1 MKEVYILSAVRT
13 AIGNFLGSLSTIP
26 APKLGAIVI
35 KEALKRAGV
44 KPEEVDEV
52 IMGQV
57 VQAGVG
63 QAPARQAM
71 IYAGLPENVNAFT
84 VNKVCGS
91 GLKSV
96 MIGATAIKASEADV
110 IVAGGM
116 ENMSLCPYALFKART
131 GYRLF
136 NGELVDLMVHD
147 GLWDPYKNFHMGM
160 TGELIAEKYNVSRE
174 DMDKFAL
181 ESNNRALAAI
191 KNGWFKDEIV
201 QVEIPQRKGDPIIF
215 DTDEGPKQTSLEKLA
230 KLPPVFKKDGKVT
243 AGNASK
249 ISDGAAAVVIAS
261 KEKVE
266 AAGLKPIAKII
277 AYTSAH
283 VAPEWVMEA
292 PIPCV
297 KKLLD
302 MTGFT
307 IDDMDLIEHNEAFAA
322 ASVAVMRGLNIP
334 HEKFNVNG
342 GAVALGHPIG
352 ASGARVLTTLIY
364 ALKNRGLKRGL
375 CTLCLGGGG
384 AVAMIVELV

>member
-1 MKEVYILSAVRT
+1 MREVYILSAVRT

-35 KEALKRAGV
+35 KEAVKRAGI
-44 KPEEVDEV
+44 KPEDVDEV

-71 IYAGLPENVNAFT
+71 RYAGLPDNVNAFT

-91 GLKSV
+91 GLKAV
-96 MIGATAIKASEADV
+96 MLGATAIKANEADV

-147 GLWDPYKNFHMGM
+147 GLWDPYHNFHMGM

-191 KNGWFKDEIV
+191 KNGWFKEEIV
-201 QVEIPQRKGDPIIF
+201 PVEIPQKKGDPIIF
-215 DTDEGPKQTSLEKLA
+215 DTDEGPRETTLEKLA

-307 IDDMDLIEHNEAFAA
+307 IDDMDLVEHNEAFAA
-322 ASVAVMRGLNIP
+322 ASVAVMRALNIP
-334 HEKFNVNG
+334 HEKFNVHG

-364 ALKNRGLKRGL
+364 ALKQKGLKRGL

>member
-1 MKEVYILSAVRT
+1 MREVYILSAVRT
-13 AIGNFLGSLSTIP
+13 AIGNFLGSLSNIP
-26 APKLGAIVI
+26 APKLGAVVI
-35 KEALKRAGV
+35 KEAVKRAGI
-44 KPEEVDEV
+44 KPEDVDEV

-71 IYAGLPENVNAFT
+71 RYAGLPDNINAFT

-91 GLKSV
+91 GLKAV
-96 MIGATAIKASEADV
+96 MLGATAIKASEADV

-147 GLWDPYKNFHMGM
+147 GLWDPYNNFHMGM

-174 DMDKFAL
+174 DMDRFAL
-181 ESNNRALAAI
+181 ESNNRALKAI
-191 KNGWFKDEIV
+191 REGLFKEEIV
-201 QVEIPQRKGDPIIF
+201 PVEIPQKKGDPIIF
-215 DTDEGPKQTSLEKLA
+215 DTDEGPKETSLEKLA

-249 ISDGAAAVVIAS
+249 ISDGASAVVIAS

-322 ASVAVMRGLNIP
+322 ASVAVMRALNIP

>member
-1 MKEVYILSAVRT
+1 MREVYILSAVRT
-13 AIGNFLGSLSTIP
+13 AIGNFLGTLSNIP

-35 KEALKRAGV
+35 KEAVKRAGI

-71 IYAGLPENVNAFT
+71 RYAGLPDNVNAFT

-91 GLKSV
+91 GLKAV
-96 MIGATAIKASEADV
+96 MLGATAIKASEADV

-147 GLWDPYKNFHMGM
+147 GLWDPYNNFHMGM

-181 ESNNRALAAI
+181 ESNNRALKAI
-191 KNGWFKDEIV
+191 ENGWFKEEIV
-201 QVEIPQRKGDPIIF
+201 PVEIPQKKGDPIIF
-215 DTDEGPKQTSLEKLA
+215 DTDEGPKATTLEKLA

-249 ISDGAAAVVIAS
+249 ISDGASAVVIAS

-266 AAGLKPIAKII
+266 AAGLKPIAKIV

-283 VAPEWVMEA
+283 IEPEWVMEA

-307 IDDMDLIEHNEAFAA
+307 VDDIDLFEHNEAFAA
-322 ASVAVMRGLNIP
+322 ASVAVMRALNIP

>member
-1 MKEVYILSAVRT
+1 MREVYILSAVRT
-13 AIGNFLGSLSTIP
+13 AIGNFLGALSNIP
-26 APKLGAIVI
+26 APQLGAIVI
-35 KEALKRAGV
+35 REAVKRAGI
-44 KPEEVDEV
+44 KPEDVDEV

-71 IYAGLPENVNAFT
+71 RYAGLPDKVNAFT

-91 GLKSV
+91 GLKAI
-96 MIGATAIKASEADV
+96 MLGATAIKANEADV

-147 GLWDPYKNFHMGM
+147 GLWDPYHNFHMGM
-160 TGELIAEKYNVSRE
+160 TGELIAEKYNISRE
-174 DMDKFAL
+174 EMDRFAV
-181 ESNNRALAAI
+181 ESNRRAVEAI
-191 KNGWFKDEIV
+191 REGRFKEEIV
-201 QVEIPQRKGDPIIF
+201 PVEIPQKKGDPIIF
-215 DTDEGPKQTSLEKLA
+215 DTDEGPRETTLEALS

-249 ISDGAAAVVIAS
+249 ISDGASCVVIAS

-266 AAGLKPIAKII
+266 ALGLKPIAKII
-277 AYTSAH
+277 AYTSYH
-283 VAPEWVMEA
+283 IEPEWVMEA

-297 KKLLD
+297 KKLLA

-307 IDDMDLIEHNEAFAA
+307 VDDIDLFEHNEAFAS
-322 ASVAVMRGLNIP
+322 ASCAVMKALNIP

-352 ASGARVLTTLIY
+352 ASGARILTTLIY
-364 ALKNRGLKRGL
+364 ALKQRGLKRGL
-375 CTLCLGGGG
+375 ATLCLGGGG
-384 AVAMIVELV
+384 AVAMIVEVL

>member
-1 MKEVYILSAVRT
+1 MREVYILSAVRT
-13 AIGNFLGSLSTIP
+13 AIGNFLGTISNIP
-26 APKLGAIVI
+26 ATKLGAIVI
-35 KEALKRAGV
+35 KEAVNRAGI
-44 KPEEVDEV
+44 KPDDVDEV

-71 IYAGLPENVNAFT
+71 RYAGLPDKVNAFT

-91 GLKSV
+91 GLKAV
-96 MIGATAIKASEADV
+96 MVGATAIKANEADV

-116 ENMSLCPYALFKART
+116 ESMSLCPYALFKART

-147 GLWDPYKNFHMGM
+147 GLWDPYNNFHMGM

-181 ESNNRALAAI
+181 ESNNRALKAI
-191 KNGWFKDEIV
+191 QEGWFKEEIV
-201 QVEIPQRKGDPIIF
+201 PIEIPQKKGDPIIF
-215 DTDEGPKQTSLEKLA
+215 DTDEGPKATTLEKLA

-266 AAGLKPIAKII
+266 AAGLKPMAKII
-277 AYTSAH
+277 AYTSVH
-283 VAPEWVMEA
+283 VEPEWVMEA

-297 KKLLD
+297 KKLFD

-307 IDDMDLIEHNEAFAA
+307 IDDIDLFEHNEAFAS
-322 ASVAVMRGLNIP
+322 ASVAVMRALGIP
-334 HEKFNVNG
+334 HEKFNVHG

-352 ASGARVLTTLIY
+352 ATGARFLTTLLY
-364 ALKNRGLKRGL
+364 ALKQRGLKRGL

>member
-1 MKEVYILSAVRT
+1 M
-13 AIGNFLGSLSTIP
+13 
-26 APKLGAIVI
+26 
-35 KEALKRAGV
+35 
-44 KPEEVDEV
+44 
-52 IMGQV
+52 
-57 VQAGVG
+57 
-63 QAPARQAM
+63 
-71 IYAGLPENVNAFT
+71 
-84 VNKVCGS
+84 
-91 GLKSV
+91 
-96 MIGATAIKASEADV
+96 

-147 GLWDPYKNFHMGM
+147 GLWDPYHNFHMGM

-181 ESNNRALAAI
+181 ESNNRALTAI
-191 KNGWFKDEIV
+191 KNGWFKEEIV
-201 QVEIPQRKGDPIIF
+201 PVEIPQRKGDPIIF
-215 DTDEGPKQTSLEKLA
+215 DTDEGPKETTLEKLS

-249 ISDGAAAVVIAS
+249 ISDGASAVVIAS

-277 AYTSAH
+277 AYTAAH
-283 VAPEWVMEA
+283 VEPEWVMEA

-307 IDDMDLIEHNEAFAA
+307 VDDIDLF
-322 ASVAVMRGLNIP
+322 
-334 HEKFNVNG
+334 
-342 GAVALGHPIG
+342 
-352 ASGARVLTTLIY
+352 
-364 ALKNRGLKRGL
+364 
-375 CTLCLGGGG
+375 
-384 AVAMIVELV
+384 

>member
-1 MKEVYILSAVRT
+1 MREVYILSAVRT
-13 AIGNFLGSLSTIP
+13 AIGNFLGTLSNIP

-35 KEALKRAGV
+35 KEAVKRAGI

-71 IYAGLPENVNAFT
+71 RYAGLPDNVNAFT

-91 GLKSV
+91 GLKAV
-96 MIGATAIKASEADV
+96 MLGATAIKASEADV

-147 GLWDPYKNFHMGM
+147 GLWDPYNNFHMGM

-181 ESNNRALAAI
+181 ESNNRALKAI
-191 KNGWFKDEIV
+191 ENGWFKEEIV
-201 QVEIPQRKGDPIIF
+201 PVEIPQKKGDPIIF
-215 DTDEGPKQTSLEKLA
+215 DTDEGPKATTLEKLA

-249 ISDGAAAVVIAS
+249 ISDGASAVVIAS

-266 AAGLKPIAKII
+266 AAGLKPIAKIV

-283 VAPEWVMEA
+283 IEPEWVMEA

-307 IDDMDLIEHNEAFAA
+307 VDDIDLFEHNEAFAA
-322 ASVAVMRGLNIP
+322 ASVAVMRALNIP
-334 HEKFNVNG
+334 HEKFNVHG

-364 ALKNRGLKRGL
+364 ALKQRGLKRGL

>member
-1 MKEVYILSAVRT
+1 MREVYILSAVRT
-13 AIGNFLGSLSTIP
+13 AIGNFLGSLSSIP
-26 APKLGAIVI
+26 APQLGAVVI
-35 KEALKRAGV
+35 REAVKRAGI
-44 KPEEVDEV
+44 KPEDVDEV

-71 IYAGLPENVNAFT
+71 RYAGLPDKVNAFT

-91 GLKSV
+91 GLKAV
-96 MIGATAIKASEADV
+96 MLGATAIKANEADI

-147 GLWDPYKNFHMGM
+147 GLWDPYHNFHMGM
-160 TGELIAEKYNVSRE
+160 TGELIAEKYGISRE
-174 DMDKFAL
+174 EMDRFAVESNKRAL
-181 ESNNRALAAI
+181 EAI
-191 KNGWFKDEIV
+191 REGRFKEEIV
-201 QVEIPQRKGDPIIF
+201 PVEIPQKKGDPIVF
-215 DTDEGPKQTSLEKLA
+215 DTDEGPKDTTLDALS

-249 ISDGAAAVVIAS
+249 ISDGAACVVIAS

-266 AAGLKPIAKII
+266 ALGLKPIAKIV
-277 AYTSAH
+277 AYTSYH
-283 VAPEWVMEA
+283 MEPEWVMEA

-297 KKLLD
+297 RKLLS

-307 IDDMDLIEHNEAFAA
+307 IDDIDLFEHNEAFAS
-322 ASVAVMRGLNIP
+322 ASCAVMKALEIP

-352 ASGARVLTTLIY
+352 ASGARILTTLIY
-364 ALKNRGLKRGL
+364 ALKQRGLKRGL

>member
-1 MKEVYILSAVRT
+1 MREVYILSAVRT
-13 AIGNFLGSLSTIP
+13 AIGNFLGTLSNIP

-35 KEALKRAGV
+35 KEAVKRAGI

-71 IYAGLPENVNAFT
+71 RYAGLPDNVNAFT

-91 GLKSV
+91 GLKAV
-96 MIGATAIKASEADV
+96 MLGATAIKASEADV

-147 GLWDPYKNFHMGM
+147 GLWDPYNNFHMGM

-181 ESNNRALAAI
+181 ESNNRALKAI
-191 KNGWFKDEIV
+191 ENGWFKEEIV
-201 QVEIPQRKGDPIIF
+201 PVEIPQKKGDPIIF
-215 DTDEGPKQTSLEKLA
+215 DTDEGPKATTLEKLA

-249 ISDGAAAVVIAS
+249 ISDGASAVVIAS

-266 AAGLKPIAKII
+266 AAGLKPIAKIV

-283 VAPEWVMEA
+283 IEPEWVMEA

-307 IDDMDLIEHNEAFAA
+307 LDDIDLFEHNEAFAA
-322 ASVAVMRGLNIP
+322 ASVAVMRALNIP

>member
-1 MKEVYILSAVRT
+1 MREVYILSAVRT
-13 AIGNFLGSLSTIP
+13 AIGNFLGALSNIP
-26 APKLGAIVI
+26 ATKLGAVVI
-35 KEALKRAGV
+35 EEAVKRAGV
-44 KPEEVDEV
+44 KPEDVDEV

-71 IYAGLPENVNAFT
+71 RYAGLPDKVNAFT

-96 MIGATAIKASEADV
+96 MLGATAIKANEADV

-147 GLWDPYKNFHMGM
+147 GLWDPYNNFHMGM

-181 ESNNRALAAI
+181 ESNNRAVKAI
-191 KNGWFKDEIV
+191 REGLFKEEIV
-201 QVEIPQRKGDPIIF
+201 PVEIPQKKGEPIIF
-215 DTDEGPKQTSLEKLA
+215 DTDEGPKETTLEKLA

-249 ISDGAAAVVIAS
+249 ISDGASAVVIAS

-266 AAGLKPIAKII
+266 AAGLKPMAKII

-283 VAPEWVMEA
+283 VEPEWVMEA

-297 KKLLD
+297 RKLLD

-307 IDDMDLIEHNEAFAA
+307 IDDIDLFEHNEAFSS
-322 ASVAVMRGLNIP
+322 ASVAVMRALNIP
-334 HEKFNVNG
+334 HEKFNVHG

-352 ASGARVLTTLIY
+352 ASGARILTTLLY

>member
-201 QVEIPQRKGDPIIF
+201 PVEIPQRKGDPIIF

>member
-1 MKEVYILSAVRT
+1 MREVYILSAVRT
-13 AIGNFLGSLSTIP
+13 AIGNFLGGLSTIP
-26 APKLGAIVI
+26 APKLGAVVI
-35 KEALKRAGV
+35 KEAVKRAGI
-44 KPEEVDEV
+44 KPEDVDEV

-71 IYAGLPENVNAFT
+71 RYAGLPDNVNAFT

-91 GLKSV
+91 GLKAV
-96 MIGATAIKASEADV
+96 MLGATAIKANEADV

-147 GLWDPYKNFHMGM
+147 GLWDPYHNFHMGM

-181 ESNNRALAAI
+181 ESNNRALTAI
-191 KNGWFKDEIV
+191 KNGWFKEEIV
-201 QVEIPQRKGDPIIF
+201 PVEIPQKKGDPIIF
-215 DTDEGPKQTSLEKLA
+215 DTDEGPRETTLEKLA

-307 IDDMDLIEHNEAFAA
+307 VDDIDLFEHNEAFAA
-322 ASVAVMRGLNIP
+322 ASVAVMRALNIP
-334 HEKFNVNG
+334 HEKFNVHG

-364 ALKNRGLKRGL
+364 ALKQRGLKRGL

>member
-1 MKEVYILSAVRT
+1 MREVYILSAVRT
-13 AIGNFLGSLSTIP
+13 AIGNFLGTLSNIP
-26 APKLGAIVI
+26 APKLGAVVI
-35 KEALKRAGV
+35 KEAVRRAGV

-71 IYAGLPENVNAFT
+71 RYAGLPDNVNAFT

-91 GLKSV
+91 GLKAV
-96 MIGATAIKASEADV
+96 MLGATAIKANEADV

-116 ENMSLCPYALFKART
+116 ENMSLCPYALLKART

-147 GLWDPYKNFHMGM
+147 GLWDPYNNFHMGM
-160 TGELIAEKYNVSRE
+160 TGELIADKYNVTRE

-181 ESNNRALAAI
+181 ESNNRALKAI
-191 KNGWFKDEIV
+191 KEGWFKEEIV
-201 QVEIPQRKGDPIIF
+201 PVEIPQKKGDPIIF
-215 DTDEGPKQTSLEKLA
+215 DTDEGPKETSLEKLA
-230 KLPPVFKKDGKVT
+230 KLPPVFKKDGRVT

-266 AAGLKPIAKII
+266 AAGLKPLAKIV

-283 VAPEWVMEA
+283 IEPEWVMEA

-307 IDDMDLIEHNEAFAA
+307 VDDIDLFEHNEAFAA
-322 ASVAVMRGLNIP
+322 ASVAVMRALNIP

>member
-13 AIGNFLGSLSTIP
+13 PIGNFLGTISNIP
-26 APKLGAIVI
+26 ATKLGSIVI
-35 KEALKRAGV
+35 KEAVNRAGV
-44 KPEEVDEV
+44 NPEDVDEV

-71 IYAGLPENVNAFT
+71 RYAGLPDKVNAFT

-96 MIGATAIKASEADV
+96 MLGSTAIKADEADV

-116 ENMSLCPYALFKART
+116 ESMSLCPYALFKART

-147 GLWDPYKNFHMGM
+147 GLWDPYNNFHMGM

-181 ESNNRALAAI
+181 ESNNRALKAI
-191 KNGWFKDEIV
+191 QEGWFKEEIV
-201 QVEIPQRKGDPIIF
+201 PVEVPQRKGDPIIF
-215 DTDEGPKQTSLEKLA
+215 DTDEGPKPTTLEKLA

-249 ISDGAAAVVIAS
+249 ISDGASAVVIAS

-266 AAGLKPIAKII
+266 AAGLKPMAKIV
-277 AYTSAH
+277 AYTAVH
-283 VAPEWVMEA
+283 LAPEWVMEA

-307 IDDMDLIEHNEAFAA
+307 IDDIDLFEHNEAFAA
-322 ASVAVMRGLNIP
+322 ASVAVMRALGIP
-334 HEKFNVNG
+334 HEKFNVRG

-352 ASGARVLTTLIY
+352 ASGARVLTTLLY
-364 ALKNRGLKRGL
+364 ALKQMGLKRGL

>member
-1 MKEVYILSAVRT
+1 MREVYILSAVRT
-13 AIGNFLGSLSTIP
+13 AIGNFLGTISNIP
-26 APKLGAIVI
+26 ATKLGAIVI
-35 KEALKRAGV
+35 KEAVNRAGI
-44 KPEEVDEV
+44 KPDDVDEV

-71 IYAGLPENVNAFT
+71 RYAGLPDKVNAFT

-91 GLKSV
+91 GLKAV
-96 MIGATAIKASEADV
+96 MVGATAIKANEADV

-116 ENMSLCPYALFKART
+116 ESMSLCPYALFKART

-147 GLWDPYKNFHMGM
+147 GLWDPYNNFHMGM

-181 ESNNRALAAI
+181 ESNNRALKAI
-191 KNGWFKDEIV
+191 QEGWFKEEIV
-201 QVEIPQRKGDPIIF
+201 PIEIPQKKGDPIIF
-215 DTDEGPKQTSLEKLA
+215 DTDEGPKATTLEKLA

-266 AAGLKPIAKII
+266 AAGLKPMAKII
-277 AYTSAH
+277 AYTSVH
-283 VAPEWVMEA
+283 VEPEWVMEA

-307 IDDMDLIEHNEAFAA
+307 IDDIDLFEHNEAFAS
-322 ASVAVMRGLNIP
+322 ASVAVMRALGIP
-334 HEKFNVNG
+334 HEKFNVHG

-352 ASGARVLTTLIY
+352 ATGARFLTTLLY
-364 ALKNRGLKRGL
+364 ALKQRGLKRGL

>member
-201 QVEIPQRKGDPIIF
+201 PVEIPQRKGDPIIF

-249 ISDGAAAVVIAS
+249 ISDGASAVVIAS

>member
-1 MKEVYILSAVRT
+1 MREVYILSAVRT
-13 AIGNFLGSLSTIP
+13 AIGNFLGSLSNIP
-26 APKLGAIVI
+26 APKLGAVVI
-35 KEALKRAGV
+35 KEAVKRAGI
-44 KPEEVDEV
+44 KPEDVDEV

-71 IYAGLPENVNAFT
+71 RYAGLPDNINAFT

-91 GLKSV
+91 GLKAV
-96 MIGATAIKASEADV
+96 MLGATAIKASEADV

-147 GLWDPYKNFHMGM
+147 GLWDPYNNFHMGM

-174 DMDKFAL
+174 DMDRFAL
-181 ESNNRALAAI
+181 ESNNRALKAI
-191 KNGWFKDEIV
+191 REGLFKEEIV
-201 QVEIPQRKGDPIIF
+201 PVEIPQKKGDPIIF
-215 DTDEGPKQTSLEKLA
+215 DTDEGPKETSLEKLA

-249 ISDGAAAVVIAS
+249 ISDGASAVVIAS

-277 AYTSAH
+277 AYTSVH
-283 VAPEWVMEA
+283 IEPEWVMEA

-322 ASVAVMRGLNIP
+322 ASVAVMRALNIP

>member
-1 MKEVYILSAVRT
+1 MREVYILSAVRT
-13 AIGNFLGSLSTIP
+13 AIGNFLGTLSNIP
-26 APKLGAIVI
+26 APKLGAVVI
-35 KEALKRAGV
+35 KEAVKRAGI
-44 KPEEVDEV
+44 KPEDVDEV

-71 IYAGLPENVNAFT
+71 RYAGLPDNVNAFT

-91 GLKSV
+91 GLKAV
-96 MIGATAIKASEADV
+96 MLGATAIKANEADV

-147 GLWDPYKNFHMGM
+147 GLWDPYNNFHMGM

-181 ESNNRALAAI
+181 ESNNRALKAI
-191 KNGWFKDEIV
+191 REGLFKEEIV
-201 QVEIPQRKGDPIIF
+201 PVEIPQRKGDPVIF
-215 DTDEGPKQTSLEKLA
+215 DTDEGPKETSLEKLA

-266 AAGLKPIAKII
+266 AAGLKPIAKIV

-283 VAPEWVMEA
+283 IAPEWVMEA

-307 IDDMDLIEHNEAFAA
+307 VDDIDLFEHNEAFAA
-322 ASVAVMRGLNIP
+322 ASVAVMRALNIP

-364 ALKNRGLKRGL
+364 ALKQRGLKRGL

>member
-1 MKEVYILSAVRT
+1 MREVYILSAVRT
-13 AIGNFLGSLSTIP
+13 PIGNFLGALSNIP

-35 KEALKRAGV
+35 REAVKRAGI
-44 KPEEVDEV
+44 KPEDVDEV

-71 IYAGLPENVNAFT
+71 RYAGLPDKVNAFT

-91 GLKSV
+91 GLKAI
-96 MIGATAIKASEADV
+96 MLGATAIKANEADV

-136 NGELVDLMVHD
+136 NGELVDLMVYD
-147 GLWDPYKNFHMGM
+147 GLWDPYHNFHMGM
-160 TGELIAEKYNVSRE
+160 TGELISEKYNISRE
-174 DMDKFAL
+174 EMDRFAL
-181 ESNNRALAAI
+181 ESNKRAVEAI
-191 KNGWFKDEIV
+191 KEGRFKEEIV
-201 QVEIPQRKGDPIIF
+201 PVEIPQKKGETVIF
-215 DTDEGPKQTSLEKLA
+215 DTDEGPRETTLEALS

-249 ISDGAAAVVIAS
+249 ISDGASCVVIAS

-266 AAGLKPIAKII
+266 ALGLKPIAKII
-277 AYTSAH
+277 AYTSYH
-283 VAPEWVMEA
+283 VEPEWVMEA

-297 KKLLD
+297 KKLLA

-307 IDDMDLIEHNEAFAA
+307 IDDIDLFEHNEAFAS
-322 ASVAVMRGLNIP
+322 ASCAVMKALNIP

-364 ALKNRGLKRGL
+364 ALKQRGLKRGL
-375 CTLCLGGGG
+375 ATLCLGGGG
-384 AVAMIVELV
+384 AVAMIVEVL

>member
-1 MKEVYILSAVRT
+1 MREVYILSAVRT
-13 AIGNFLGSLSTIP
+13 AIGNFLGTLSNIP
-26 APKLGAIVI
+26 APKLGSIVI
-35 KEALKRAGV
+35 KEAVKRAGI
-44 KPEEVDEV
+44 KPEDVDEV

-71 IYAGLPENVNAFT
+71 RSAGLPDNVNAFT

-91 GLKSV
+91 GLKAV
-96 MIGATAIKASEADV
+96 MLGSTAIKANEADV

-147 GLWDPYKNFHMGM
+147 GLWDPYHNFHMGM

-181 ESNNRALAAI
+181 ESNNRALTAI
-191 KNGWFKDEIV
+191 KNGWFKEEIV
-201 QVEIPQRKGDPIIF
+201 PVEIPQRKGDPIIF
-215 DTDEGPKQTSLEKLA
+215 DTDEGPKETTLEKLS

-249 ISDGAAAVVIAS
+249 ISDGASAVVIAS

-277 AYTSAH
+277 AYTAAH
-283 VAPEWVMEA
+283 VEPEWVMEA

-307 IDDMDLIEHNEAFAA
+307 VDDIDLFEHNEAFAA
-322 ASVAVMRGLNIP
+322 ASVAVMRALNIP

-352 ASGARVLTTLIY
+352 ASGARILTTLIY

-375 CTLCLGGGG
+375 ATLCLGGGG

>member
-1 MKEVYILSAVRT
+1 MREVYILSAVRT
-13 AIGNFLGSLSTIP
+13 AIGNFLGGLSTIP

-35 KEALKRAGV
+35 KEAVKRAGI
-44 KPEEVDEV
+44 KPEDVDEV

-71 IYAGLPENVNAFT
+71 RYAGLPDNVNAFT

-91 GLKSV
+91 GLKAV
-96 MIGATAIKASEADV
+96 MLGATAIKANEADV

-147 GLWDPYKNFHMGM
+147 GLWDPYHNFHMGM

-181 ESNNRALAAI
+181 ESNNRALTAI
-191 KNGWFKDEIV
+191 KNGWFKEEIV
-201 QVEIPQRKGDPIIF
+201 PVEIPQKKGDPIIF
-215 DTDEGPKQTSLEKLA
+215 DTDEGPRETTLEKLA

-307 IDDMDLIEHNEAFAA
+307 VDDIDLFEHNEAFAA
-322 ASVAVMRGLNIP
+322 ASVAVMRALNIP
-334 HEKFNVNG
+334 HEKFNVHG

-364 ALKNRGLKRGL
+364 ALKQRGLKRGL